1 MGADMT
7 LLRVFIL
14 FSSLLLLT
22 ASCSKTTVI
31 LVPDPLG
38 AVGRVSVTPKI
49 GFSHVL
55 EKSMESINT
64 YPVSILPGG
73 SDIVTMES
81 LSENLKETLRNEPE
95 FRTQYIFYFNS
106 GSVELDNESL
116 GKISDAVLKIKEK
129 KSCDV
134 VSIGHSDSMGDEDYN
149 IKLSTQRAQSVKV
162 LLVAAG
168 IASEC
173 IETISYGESDPLVKS
188 GDNVDESLNRRV
200 ELEIR

>member
-1 MGADMT
+1 MGIDMI
-7 LLRVFIL
+7 LSRV
-14 FSSLLLLT
+14 LLLFFSIMLLT
-22 ASCSKTTVI
+22 SSCSKTTVI
-31 LVPDPLG
+31 LVPDPSG
-38 AVGRVSVTPKI
+38 AVGKVAVTPKI
-49 GFSHVL
+49 GFSHLL
-55 EKSMESINT
+55 EKPMESINT

-81 LSENLKETLRNEPE
+81 LPENLKKTLRNEPE
-95 FRTQYIFYFNS
+95 YRTQYIVHFNS
-106 GSVELDNESL
+106 GSVQLDNESL
-116 GKISDAVLKIKEK
+116 GKINIAVLKIAER

-134 VSIGHSDSMGDEDYN
+134 VAIGHSDSIGDEEYN
-149 IKLSTQRAQSVKV
+149 IKLSTQRAKTVKKM
-162 LLVAAG
+162 LVAAG

>member
-1 MGADMT
+1 
-7 LLRVFIL
+7 
-14 FSSLLLLT
+14 
-22 ASCSKTTVI
+22 
-31 LVPDPLG
+31 
-38 AVGRVSVTPKI
+38 
-49 GFSHVL
+49 
-55 EKSMESINT
+55 MESINT

-81 LSENLKETLRNEPE
+81 LPENLKETLRNEPE
-95 FRTQYIFYFNS
+95 YPTQYVFHFNS
-106 GSVELDNESL
+106 GSVQLDNESF
-116 GKISDAVLKIKEK
+116 GKISAAVLKIEEK

-134 VSIGHSDSMGDEDYN
+134 VSIGHSDSIGDEDYN
-149 IKLSTQRAQSVKV
+149 IKLSTQRAETVKE
-162 LLVAAG
+162 LLVTAG